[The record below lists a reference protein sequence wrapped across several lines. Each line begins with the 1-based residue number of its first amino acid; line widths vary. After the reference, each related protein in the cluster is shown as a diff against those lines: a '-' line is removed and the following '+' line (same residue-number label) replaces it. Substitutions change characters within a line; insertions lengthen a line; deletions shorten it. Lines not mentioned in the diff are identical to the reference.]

1 METSRKNTGIWWLVF
16 LASAGLQVYAI
27 YDHWEYLTLI
37 LPFVCTSFVK
47 ALDII

>member
-1 METSRKNTGIWWLVF
+1 MVASKKNTTIWWLVF
-16 LASAGLQVYAI
+16 LASTALQLYSI